1 MDRVLV
7 TGGAG
12 FIGSHLVDNLSARYE
27 ITVLDN
33 LSTGAIEN
41 LEKQARN
48 DSFVFIKGSITSDDD
63 LEKALRD
70 VTTVFH
76 FAAQPDIRLSVQMP
90 LLDFNVN
97 VAGGLKLLENMRKSD
112 VKRIVFASSGGTI
125 YGDAVL
131 LPTPE
136 SAPLNPIS
144 NYGAAKAAF
153 EMYLSSYSALYDFQ
167 VVSARYAN
175 VIGPRLTHGVV
186 YDFYM
191 KLKDDQSRLEVL
203 GDGTQEKV
211 YAFVSDAVE
220 ATTLLSE
227 RMGPGFLPVNIGSR
241 DSLKVSRIA
250 EIVLE
255 ELGFKNDLI
264 EYSGGSR
271 GWVGDVRRTEMD
283 TSLLESLG
291 WKAKV
296 AAEDGI
302 RQYLK
307 WLVKEYGPV
316 K

>member
-1 MDRVLV
+1 MVRVLV

-12 FIGSHLVDNLSARYE
+12 FIGSHLVDLLSE
-27 ITVLDN
+27 DHEVTVLDN

-41 LEKQARN
+41 LQKQARI
-48 DSFVFIKGSITSDDD
+48 DSFVFIKGSITSDED
-63 LEKALRD
+63 LERSMQD

-76 FAAQPDIRLSVQMP
+76 FAAQPDVRLSVQMP

-97 VAGGLKLLENMRKSD
+97 VAGGLKLLEMMRKSD

-125 YGDAVL
+125 YGDTEV

-136 SAPLNPIS
+136 STSLNPIS

-153 EMYLSSYSALYDFQ
+153 EMYLSSYSELYGFH
-167 VVSARYAN
+167 VVSARFAN

-191 KLKDDQSRLEVL
+191 KLKDNPDKLEVL
-203 GDGTQEKV
+203 GNGKQEKV
-211 YAFVSDAVE
+211 YVYISDAVE
-220 ATTLLSE
+220 ATALLAN
-227 RMGPGFLPVNIGSR
+227 RLGPGFLPVNVGSR
-241 DSLKVSRIA
+241 DSLKVSCIA

-255 ELGFKNDLI
+255 ELGFRNDLI
-264 EYSGGSR
+264 EYTGGSK
-271 GWVGDVRRTEMD
+271 GWTGDVKRTAMD
-283 TSLLESLG
+283 IGLLESLG
-291 WKAKV
+291 WRAKV
-296 AAEDGI
+296 SAEDGI
-302 RQYLK
+302 RQYLQ